1 MSGLKPCARFQGTA
15 ESEFQNITEHM
26 GKALRDNLG
35 RISQSTQDS
44 MGELKNVVNVIQDRE
59 ENLSKLTQHFT
70 TIEKDIGEMLEK
82 RQRDIRQQIEK
93 QIGGILSG
101 FDDVKKDMDEY
112 QKKMLQEWVAQNI
125 ENKEQISDLIA
136 RHDEKINHISDNI
149 HKRQEDL
156 IENFENSNN
165 GMYLRIQKILHELNI
180 NNDQLVNRVEARQ
193 VQMRDL
199 LGRNNEHFTSLFEQY
214 NTQYNDMCQNI
225 MTMLNDKGAELTTQV
240 SDGLSNFTDIF
251 KGMDAQRL
259 QNEQNIEVFLQN
271 HSQQITEKLSTHHT
285 HNYDI
290 ISDHLTNHQNW
301 MSNLVDSVQKYYTD
315 FQTHANDYKTTFE
328 QTIGN
333 AAQSTKQLGKNV
345 RDELEQVITSVN
357 HASTHVNQLTGNFS
371 NAFDKLEKVNDKSEI
386 VLNKVDKSLGQHIS
400 KLTENTEKLENCSQ
414 TVENNFTKHANKIN
428 QISDY
433 VKESQTKAF
442 DELAQT
448 INERLQ
454 ILQNNIQQH
463 ATIGTRTLNDSIAK
477 QSELMSAALQK
488 NIETIQKGGV
498 HMNDTLAKTGVE
510 VIQKFSTQGK
520 QIETQVIQ
528 LLHKLLKSSKMLD
541 QGVGKIDGLIT
552 NTDDRVDNL
561 KTIIQK
567 QTTFYE
573 ALLQRMEQNSGAL
586 RTQIQADQEKL
597 VHAIRE
603 AEEKASLTKGTL
615 MENSDFFI
623 EKTDDIVNRFNLSM
637 KKCHNICVWSAI
649 FPPKRKAI
657 ARKWTIN
664 YAAKLIICKLLLIR
678 IITA

>member
-1 MSGLKPCARFQGTA
+1 M
-15 ESEFQNITEHM
+15 
-26 GKALRDNLG
+26 
-35 RISQSTQDS
+35 
-44 MGELKNVVNVIQDRE
+44 
-59 ENLSKLTQHFT
+59 
-70 TIEKDIGEMLEK
+70 
-82 RQRDIRQQIEK
+82 
-93 QIGGILSG
+93 
-101 FDDVKKDMDEY
+101 KKDMDEY
-112 QKKMLQEWVAQNI
+112 QKKMLQEWVAQNV
-125 ENKEQISDLIA
+125 ENKEQINDLIA
-136 RHDEKINHISDNI
+136 RHDDKINQISDNI

-165 GMYLRIQKILHELNI
+165 GMYLRIQKILHELNV

-251 KGMDAQRL
+251 KDMEAQRL
-259 QNEQNIEVFLQN
+259 QNEQNIAAFLKN

-290 ISDHLTNHQNW
+290 ISDHFTNHQNW

-315 FQTHANDYKTTFE
+315 FQQNANEYKTTFE

-357 HASTHVNQLTGNFS
+357 HASKHVNQLTGNFS

-386 VLNKVDKSLGQHIS
+386 VLNKVDKSLGQHIN
-400 KLTENTEKLENCSQ
+400 KLTENTERLENCSQ

-428 QISDY
+428 QISGY
-433 VKESQTKAF
+433 VKESQVKAF
-442 DELAQT
+442 DELVQT

-454 ILQNNIQQH
+454 FLQSNIQQH
-463 ATIGTRTLNDSIAK
+463 STIGTRTLNETIAK
-477 QSELMSAALQK
+477 QTQLMSAALQK
-488 NIETIQKGGV
+488 NIDTIQKGGSY
-498 HMNDTLAKTGVE
+498 MNETLAKTGVE

-552 NTDDRVDNL
+552 NTDDRVDTL

-586 RTQIQADQEKL
+586 RNQIQGDQEKL

-623 EKTDDIVNRFNLSM
+623 QKTDDIVNRFNSIHEKM
-637 KKCHNICVWSAI
+637 SQHMRYGQRYFHASAK
-649 FPPKRKAI
+649 PLHTNGR
-657 ARKWTIN
+657 
-664 YAAKLIICKLLLIR
+664 
-678 IITA
+678 